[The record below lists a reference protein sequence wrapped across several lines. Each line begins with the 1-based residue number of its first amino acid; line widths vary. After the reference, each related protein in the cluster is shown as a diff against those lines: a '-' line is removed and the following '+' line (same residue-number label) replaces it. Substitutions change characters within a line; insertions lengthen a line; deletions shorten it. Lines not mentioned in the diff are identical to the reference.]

1 MRRRIE
7 VRVDG
12 SHLTKDS
19 ATAGVQHEANS
30 TLLRIKFDESWD
42 GMAKSVTW
50 WNANGLNPVV
60 RVLTADMLEDI
71 NTNTR
76 VYLCPIPGEPLE
88 VAGMCTLVIDGF
100 LDGKRQRSVS
110 DQLKVTAAPYAAY
123 AGSAAD
129 PTPTQAEQLQ
139 VQIDRFMGNI
149 QNASL
154 ASREALQSAE
164 DARQSAVVASTG
176 AMRAEIAANDAESY
190 SSHPP
195 IVNSATGYWQAWDG
209 AQYVDTVHYSVG
221 PQGAKGERGFRGEQ
235 GVQGVQGDIGP
246 QGIQGIQGPAG
257 VQGARG
263 ERGERGA
270 QGENGATGPRGLQ
283 GIQGVQGIQGERGE
297 RGIQG
302 ETGPMG
308 PQGVQ
313 GPAGPQGIAG
323 VAIQTAG
330 YVNFSVTADGVLQCT
345 YTGDEAPSY
354 SINADGHL
362 VLTV

>member
-1 MRRRIE
+1 MKRRIE
-7 VRVDG
+7 VKVDG

-19 ATAGVQHEANS
+19 GTAGVQHEANS

-71 NTNTR
+71 NNTR
-76 VYLCPIPGEPLE
+76 IYLCPIPGEPLE
-88 VAGMCTLVIDGF
+88 EAGMCTLVIDGF

-110 DQLKVTAAPYAAY
+110 DQLKVTPAPYAAY
-123 AGSAAD
+123 AGTAAD

-139 VQIDRFMGNI
+139 VQIESFVGDI
-149 QNASL
+149 QKAVL
-154 ASREALQSAE
+154 ASRETVQHAEEALQSAE
-164 DARQSAVVASTG
+164 IASAG
-176 AMRAEIAANDAESY
+176 ATRAETTASEAESY

-195 IVNSATGYWQAWDG
+195 AVNAATGYWRAWDG
-209 AQYVDTVHYSVG
+209 EKYVDTEHYSVG

-235 GVQGVQGDIGP
+235 GVQGVQGEPGAP
-246 QGIQGIQGPAG
+246 GVQGIQGPAG
-257 VQGARG
+257 VQGLKG
-263 ERGERGA
+263 DRGERGA
-270 QGENGATGPRGLQ
+270 QGETGAAGPRGLQ

-302 ETGPMG
+302 EVGPMG

-323 VAIQTAG
+323 VAIQTTG